1 MVYIILN
8 QTSNKNKN
16 IIIIIIIMII
26 IIIIITK
33 VNNCK
38 NKLVAEP
45 WLLILN

>member
-16 IIIIIIIMII
+16 IIIIIMII

-33 VNNCK
+33 FNNCK
-38 NKLVAEP
+38 NKLVAES
-45 WLLILN
+45 